1 MSGDGFIYYNGS
13 TLASVSSKGAQQW
26 SYSVGA
32 NASFSAGDSGVAVW
46 SARRLSV
53 IGRENGDTLHTG
65 QMDADILSAR
75 AGAVYTAVLLS
86 PEHDSTIV
94 ILETAAARWTG

>member
-1 MSGDGFIYYNGS
+1 M
-13 TLASVSSKGAQQW
+13 
-26 SYSVGA
+26 
-32 NASFSAGDSGVAVW
+32 AVW

-65 QMDADILSAR
+65 QMDADILSAK

-86 PEHDSTIV
+86 P
-94 ILETAAARWTG
+94 